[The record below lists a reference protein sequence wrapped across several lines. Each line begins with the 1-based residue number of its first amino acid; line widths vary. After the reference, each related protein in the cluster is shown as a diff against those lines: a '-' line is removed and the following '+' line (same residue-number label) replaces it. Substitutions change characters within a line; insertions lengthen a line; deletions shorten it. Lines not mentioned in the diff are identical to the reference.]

1 MSGTGTTGTPLSSR
15 TSLSPRGSLS
25 SRRVLRFGP
34 FSARWTP
41 RTALVL
47 GISAAAVI
55 AITVVSLGVGDFRVS
70 PARVVEILL
79 GGGDR
84 RDQLVIWQIR
94 LPRTLLAI
102 VVGAALALSG
112 AIVQTTAR
120 NGLASPDLLGVTA
133 GASAGAV
140 AVIVLGG
147 TAAVSGGTG
156 SAASTLAGIL
166 GFVGVPLAALIG
178 GFAAAAIVALILRI
192 TGATGLRP
200 LLVGVGIS
208 AFFGGLTSWMLI
220 IASID
225 TAARA
230 NVWLT
235 GTLTGRSW
243 FEVATVAAPVVL
255 VALVLVP
262 LATRLPTIELG
273 SDMASSLGVR
283 VTRSTAG
290 LLSLAVVLA
299 AVCASAAGPIGFI
312 ALVAPHLARL
322 ACNAPRPPLG
332 ATALIGAALL
342 LASDL
347 VARTVVA
354 PILLPTGAVTALV
367 GAPFLVWLLV
377 RSRKDLQL

>member
-1 MSGTGTTGTPLSSR
+1 MTGT
-15 TSLSPRGSLS
+15 SPFPRLS
-25 SRRVLRFGP
+25 SRRVLRVGP

-47 GISAAAVI
+47 AIAAVALI
-55 AITVVSLGVGDFRVS
+55 VVTVVSLGVGDFRLAPS
-70 PARVVEILL
+70 RVVEILL
-79 GGGDR
+79 GAGDR
-84 RDQLVIWQIR
+84 RDHLVIWQIR

-102 VVGAALALSG
+102 LVGAALALSG

-140 AVIVLGG
+140 AVIVLGTATASVTAGG
-147 TAAVSGGTG
+147 TATTGGFG
-156 SAASTLAGIL
+156 QLLTL
-166 GFVGVPLAALIG
+166 VGVPTAALIG
-178 GFAAAAIVALILRI
+178 GFAAAAIVSAVLRI
-192 TGATGLRP
+192 TGASGLRP

-243 FEVATVAAPVVL
+243 FEVATVAAPILVVAIL
-255 VALVLVP
+255 LVP

-290 LLSLAVVLA
+290 LLSLAVILA
-299 AVCASAAGPIGFI
+299 ALCASAVGPIGFI

-332 ATALIGAALL
+332 ASALIGAVLL

-347 VARTVVA
+347 VARTAFA

-377 RSRKDLQL
+377 RSRKDLLT

>member
-1 MSGTGTTGTPLSSR
+1 MIGTR
-15 TSLSPRGSLS
+15 TSLST
-25 SRRVLRFGP
+25 RRVLRVGP

-41 RTALVL
+41 RSALVL
-47 GISAAAVI
+47 GIAAAAVMVI
-55 AITVVSLGVGDFRVS
+55 AVVSLGVGDFRLS

-84 RDQLVIWQIR
+84 RDRLVIWQIR

-147 TAAVSGGTG
+147 TAAATAASTTTGTGTGGGTG
-156 SAASTLAGIL
+156 AATSTLAGVL
-166 GFVGVPLAALIG
+166 DLVGVPLAALIG

-243 FEVATVAAPVVL
+243 FEVATVATPVVL
-255 VALVLVP
+255 VGLVLVP
-262 LATRLPTIELG
+262 FATRLPTIELG

-290 LLSLAVVLA
+290 LLSLAVILA
-299 AVCASAAGPIGFI
+299 AVCASAVGPIGFI

-322 ACNAPRPPLG
+322 ACNAPRPPLA

-347 VARTVVA
+347 VARTAVA

-377 RSRKDLQL
+377 RSRKDLLT

>member
-1 MSGTGTTGTPLSSR
+1 VSRIASPGATLS
-15 TSLSPRGSLS
+15 T
-25 SRRVLRFGP
+25 RRVLRVGP

-47 GISAAAVI
+47 TVSALAVLAI
-55 AITVVSLGVGDFRVS
+55 AVLSLGVGDFRLS

-102 VVGAALALSG
+102 VVGVALALSG

-147 TAAVSGGTG
+147 TAAASATSDG
-156 SAASTLAGIL
+156 SATAATSLAGVLNLI
-166 GFVGVPLAALIG
+166 GVPLAALIG
-178 GFAAAAIVALILRI
+178 GFAAAAVVALILRI
-192 TGATGLRP
+192 TGASGLRP

-208 AFFGGLTSWMLI
+208 AFFGGLTSWLLVV
-220 IASID
+220 ASID

-235 GTLTGRSW
+235 GSLTGRSW
-243 FEVATVAAPVVL
+243 FEVATVAVPVVL

-283 VTRSTAG
+283 VGRSAAA

-299 AVCASAAGPIGFI
+299 AVCAAAVGPIGFI

-342 LASDL
+342 LGSDL

-377 RSRKDLQL
+377 RARKDLLL

>member
-1 MSGTGTTGTPLSSR
+1 MSGGGSGRTMRTTLS
-15 TSLSPRGSLS
+15 T
-25 SRRVLRFGP
+25 RRVLRVGP

-47 GISAAAVI
+47 GIAAAAVMVI
-55 AITVVSLGVGDFRVS
+55 AVVSLGVGDFRLS

-84 RDQLVIWQIR
+84 RDRLVIWQIR

-147 TAAVSGGTG
+147 TATAT
-156 SAASTLAGIL
+156 STIAGVL
-166 GFVGVPLAALIG
+166 NLVGVPLAALIG

-255 VALVLVP
+255 VGLLLVP

-290 LLSLAVVLA
+290 LLSLAVILA
-299 AVCASAAGPIGFI
+299 AVCASAVGPIGFI

-322 ACNAPRPPLG
+322 ACNAPRPPLA

-347 VARTVVA
+347 VARTAVA

-377 RSRKDLQL
+377 RSRKDLLT